1 MNYYILPKS
10 NTPIY
15 LHFSFF
21 KDFVDRKDCVDSKDE
36 INTNIINHNNRIN
49 LNIISHTLVYSLLYI
64 KNHILSY
71 DETEIKELSK
81 FINPYEFIFCNVP
94 ETNLSISKLNPYS
107 NIYYELMEIIQNM
120 FIFESPFFNKNL
132 NILHLGN
139 NVLSTDLLIDTIRD
153 KYNDNKFLY
162 SFNSFDINQHTI
174 YDFAIFEC
182 VDNQTVN
189 LITSLQ
195 IIIHYLRI
203 HGTVIIKIDSLFD
216 KVTIDFLFIM
226 TNIFTQVY
234 LIKPL
239 LSNILTNDKYI
250 ICSKYLGNHNISYIN
265 KPAFEKN
272 VENVSSILYTKI
284 PLFFLSKIEEFNAI
298 YGQQQLEAYDHLINI
313 MNNKNKND
321 KIEILKKLNIQ
332 KSISWCEKYHV
343 PCNKFVDKINM
354 FMIASKQEC
363 EDVYQNDGYK

>member
-1 MNYYILPKS
+1 
-10 NTPIY
+10 
-15 LHFSFF
+15 
-21 KDFVDRKDCVDSKDE
+21 
-36 INTNIINHNNRIN
+36 
-49 LNIISHTLVYSLLYI
+49 
-64 KNHILSY
+64 
-71 DETEIKELSK
+71 
-81 FINPYEFIFCNVP
+81 
-94 ETNLSISKLNPYS
+94 
-107 NIYYELMEIIQNM
+107 MEIIQNM

-162 SFNSFDINQHTI
+162 SFNSFDINQHSI

-284 PLFFLSKIEEFNAI
+284 PLFFISKIEEFNAI